1 MHTSA
6 PPPCIVVRMF
16 AWVLAMWIIAAVM
29 GCWSFSLFVR
39 SISELLARR
48 RVHLTARRSGRAIVL
63 ALCLMVVCGAVSVFA
78 GLMAVHLERQF
89 TYSRDRWTTPLA
101 VIGASVCLF
110 ALLLIICAI
119 VGDRSR
125 GRKRCPKCWY
135 DMSGSPGLQ
144 CPECGKTAK
153 SERKLSKSRRPRW
166 AFVLALLMVVP
177 GIYAMVV
184 SKRVAEY
191 GAFAAV
197 PTWFLMAGWEHLP
210 EGWIYD
216 NGTGSQE
223 YCLEN
228 RLSTDWVSSS
238 RLHHFGRELTQPLLD
253 SRKARWDE
261 RRISLIWRLDTKLS
275 VFYRE
280 VEEEY
285 ISTAPPIDPEFLL
298 LLSAEDIMD
307 AIQGT
312 SITPE
317 DAKAV
322 LSYSAHTSSYDL
334 ASGWIYERILGE
346 YDSED
351 NPENLR
357 DLIHERVHE
366 EHLRIL
372 RPFQS
377 RLIDERIGRA
387 IASNDP
393 TISNLMRYFS
403 NDAEIMQKH
412 LDLLL
417 SSANDPDMTSWQR
430 RAMRVGVVSSS
441 FSAEDRAR
449 LFRHLITLLQSEG
462 TNDRALA
469 CRTLIG
475 ATLIRQ
481 QDDQTIDDLYQQTV
495 QHVIDDCVG
504 DQSVFIDE
512 QTQEEVSVHSLAL
525 QLLVQHDTT
534 GERIFPLICE
544 QLMLT
549 GDAHDTNRGPLY
561 GDRHSSQRDT
571 SLWIETFGSFA
582 SSPDPE
588 IREWVG
594 YSIPHRTCTAA
605 DAELNLIALSLAMD
619 NIESVA
625 DAGRHALEMR
635 EASHLLW
642 TPDEDD

>member
-1 MHTSA
+1 
-6 PPPCIVVRMF
+6 MF
-16 AWVLAMWIIAAVM
+16 AWVIAIWIIAAAM
-29 GCWSFSLFVR
+29 GCWSFSLLVR

-48 RVHLTARRSGRAIVL
+48 RVHLTACRSGRAIVL
-63 ALCLMVVCGAVSVFA
+63 ALCLTIVCGVVSVFA
-78 GLMAVHLERQF
+78 GLKAVHLER
-89 TYSRDRWTTPLA
+89 YLNDSSNRWTTPLA

-110 ALLLIICAI
+110 ALLLTIWALI
-119 VGDRSR
+119 GDRSR

-135 DMSGSPGLQ
+135 DMSGARGLQ

-153 SERKLSKSRRPRW
+153 SERKLGKARRPRW
-166 AFVLALLMVVP
+166 AFVLAVLMVVP
-177 GIYAMVV
+177 GMYAMVV
-184 SKRVAEY
+184 GKRVTEY

-210 EGWIYD
+210 ESWVYD
-216 NGTGSQE
+216 HGAGSLE

-228 RLSTDWVSSS
+228 RLNTDWLSYS
-238 RLHHFGRELTQPLLD
+238 RLHHFGRGLTQPLLE

-261 RRISLIWRLDTKLS
+261 RRMSLIVEIRSELS
-275 VFYRE
+275 YLPI
-280 VEEEY
+280 EEY
-285 ISTAPPIDPEFLL
+285 EKNISTNPPIDPEPLL
-298 LLSAEDIMD
+298 LLSAQDILD
-307 AIQGT
+307 AIQET

-317 DAKAV
+317 DAKSV

-334 ASGWIYERILGE
+334 ASGWIYERIRGE
-346 YDSED
+346 YDAED
-351 NPENLR
+351 DRENLR

-372 RPFQS
+372 GPIQS

-387 IASNDP
+387 IVSSDP
-393 TISNLMRYFS
+393 TIYNLMLYFS
-403 NDAEIMQKH
+403 DHTEIMQKH

-430 RAMRVGVVSSS
+430 RSMRVGVRSSL

-449 LFRHLITLLQSEG
+449 LFRHLINLLQSES

-481 QDDQTIDDLYQQTV
+481 LDDQTTDDLYQQTV
-495 QHVIDDCVG
+495 QHVIDDCIG
-504 DQSVFIDE
+504 DQSVFIDDGSL
-512 QTQEEVSVHSLAL
+512 EEVSVHSVAL

-549 GDAHDTNRGPLY
+549 GDAHDTNRSPLY
-561 GDRHSSQRDT
+561 GVRHSSQRDT
-571 SLWIETFGSFA
+571 ALWLETFGSFA

-588 IREWVG
+588 IREWIG
-594 YSIPHRTCTAA
+594 YSIPHRTCTPA
-605 DAELNLIALSLAMD
+605 DAELNLIALSLALD
-619 NIESVA
+619 PVEIVA
-625 DAGRHALEMR
+625 DAGRYALEKR
-635 EASHLLW
+635 DAEHLIPAS
-642 TPDEDD
+642 ED